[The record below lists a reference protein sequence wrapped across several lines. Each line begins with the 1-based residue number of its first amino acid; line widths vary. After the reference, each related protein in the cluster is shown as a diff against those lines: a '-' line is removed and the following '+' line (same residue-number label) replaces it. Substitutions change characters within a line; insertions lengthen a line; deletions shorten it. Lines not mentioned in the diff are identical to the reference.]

1 MATTE
6 ELIQRKTDAD
16 KQACLDAIENAFST
30 LAEMHK
36 DENYYTRQK
45 NYFPSLYYVM
55 QIIKEYYD
63 TDDILDEF
71 DTDDEFQNLT
81 RRGSWELDSYVQ
93 DELDHKENQMEE
105 QFQEEIDAIDTDVCH
120 MLENMTPDEWW
131 ETVARVWGICSPM
144 DPERMK
150 QGIAKMIDK
159 LNRSNYQTHWRR
171 IAGAF
176 FRKGK
181 DYDSTEKDN
190 TDDRQKEVV

>member
-36 DENYYTRQK
+36 DENYYTRRK

-71 DTDDEFQNLT
+71 DTDDEFQNLK

-144 DPERMK
+144 DSERMK
-150 QGIAKMIDK
+150 QGMAKMIDK

-176 FRKGK
+176 FRKEK

-190 TDDRQKEVV
+190 TDDW